1 MRVRVNE
8 EQIEWIKKHN
18 VEYTDA
24 VYVWSVP
31 TLERTLYRVTLVR
44 DEDIVNYSLR
54 WM

>member
-8 EQIEWIKKHN
+8 EQIEWIKKHH

-24 VYVWSVP
+24 VYVYSVS
-31 TLERTLYRVTLVR
+31 TFEQTLYQVTLVR

-54 WM
+54 WL